1 MSDAAPFLK
10 ELQAAL
16 DAIEVALVRQDADA
30 TAELCRQFQQLL
42 ATRTKS
48 TAANVWSSPADLSAI
63 SNIDERMKHL
73 RTTLAQ
79 QAALAQRSLS
89 TLLPEQS
96 VATYGG
102 KTSFGATPRGPNLKS
117 YQA

>member
-1 MSDAAPFLK
+1 MSNAAPFLK
-10 ELQAAL
+10 ELQASL
-16 DAIEVALVRQDADA
+16 DAIEAALIRQDADA
-30 TAELCRQFQQLL
+30 TAALCHQFQQLL
-42 ATRTKS
+42 ASRPKNP
-48 TAANVWSSPADLSAI
+48 AANAWSSPADLAAI
-63 SNIDERMKHL
+63 SAIDERMKHL

-102 KTSFGATPRGPNLKS
+102 KTAFGAAPRGPNLKS